1 MRFFFIGA
9 VAALTVCAGLAALL
23 VVSGSFDVAATNTP
37 GRLEE
42 TVATFALD
50 RSIARHAAA
59 AHNPLSDS
67 PSVSRAALATFRHS
81 CVTCHGAPGVDPT
94 DFGASLNP
102 PAPGL
107 TLSRVQKRPD
117 GELFW
122 IVRNGIR
129 MTGMPAFGPTHSDRE
144 IWEIVAL
151 VRHLPVL
158 TAGERRE
165 LSSNDLTSIPAEN
178 PPATR

>member
-1 MRFFFIGA
+1 VRFLIGG
-9 VAALTVCAGLAALL
+9 VAALTVFAGLAALF
-23 VVSGSFDVAATNTP
+23 VVSGSFDVAATRTP

-50 RSIARHAAA
+50 RSIARHAPA

-67 PSVSRAALATFRHS
+67 LSASRAGLATFRRS
-81 CVTCHGAPGVDPT
+81 CVACHGAPGVDPT

-107 TLSRVQKRPD
+107 TLPRVRKRPD

-144 IWEIVAL
+144 IWEIVTL
-151 VRHLPVL
+151 VRHLPDL
-158 TAGERRE
+158 TDEERRE
-165 LSSNDLTSIPAEN
+165 LASNDVTTVPAEKSSR
-178 PPATR
+178 TR